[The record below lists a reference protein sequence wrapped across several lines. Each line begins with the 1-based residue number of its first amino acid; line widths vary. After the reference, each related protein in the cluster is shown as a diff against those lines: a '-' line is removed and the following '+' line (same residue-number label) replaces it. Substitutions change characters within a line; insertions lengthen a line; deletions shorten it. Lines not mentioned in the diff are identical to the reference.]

1 LLKYFTIITGFATLV
16 GTFYSILEGTGFY
29 VALVL
34 SFLLALGTLVAWY
47 QSDRAN
53 RLKAIVSPLLMALV
67 KRIGAEIVPLVVEIA
82 KCPGMQN
89 QVADVLVE
97 VLRVKPDPTERH
109 WIYVALG
116 MIGGKKSKL
125 TIKKGISEKDEF
137 ARLGAE
143 KASELIKNLNKRRT
157 Q

>member
-1 LLKYFTIITGFATLV
+1 MVKYFVVITGFATLV

-53 RLKAIVSPLLMALV
+53 YLKAIVHPLLMAHIKCV
-67 KRIGAEIVPLVVEIA
+67 GAEVVPLVVEIA
-82 KCPGMQN
+82 KSSGMHN

-97 VLRVKPDPTERH
+97 ALLVKPDPTERH

-116 MIGGKKSKL
+116 KIGGKKAKSAVKRGL
-125 TIKKGISEKDEF
+125 SEEDEF

-143 KASELIKNLNKRRT
+143 EAWKLLMAH
-157 Q
+157 